1 MRCSPAPPLGVPSGA
16 KQPVSLQLHSQQHTP
31 LISHD
36 LVPEPQLLL
45 YHSSSQ
51 NLKEIAKLQQLSVT
65 ATQEGNIS
73 TSAIQSKRGLEG
85 WGQDELHLL
94 PPGCANQLIP
104 AADQGLCTCGVPPCC
119 RVSQPQSC
127 HVWTHLQARSCQ
139 LAEQQAWDTVRGKED
154 GLQHSPWK
162 LSPMSCRK
170 RAGKGH
176 WWNLNLVRWF
186 KSTQAVFRLRPG
198 NEHRLQVDIAQVF
211 HNELTSYYL
220 KC

>member
-1 MRCSPAPPLGVPSGA
+1 MTGTEQGATGAGLFWPMTSSCTAPLCLPWEYLQVPG
-16 KQPVSLQLHSQQHTP
+16 SLSAYSQQHAP

-65 ATQEGNIS
+65 TTQEGNIS
-73 TSAIQSKRGLEG
+73 TRAIQSKRGLEG

-94 PPGCANQLIP
+94 PPGCVNQLIP

-127 HVWTHLQARSCQ
+127 HVRAHLQARSCQ
-139 LAEQQAWDTVRGKED
+139 LAEQQACNTVRSKED
-154 GLQHSPWK
+154 GLQHSPPET
-162 LSPMSCRK
+162 LPYVM
-170 RAGKGH
+170 
-176 WWNLNLVRWF
+176 
-186 KSTQAVFRLRPG
+186 
-198 NEHRLQVDIAQVF
+198 
-211 HNELTSYYL
+211 
-220 KC
+220 